1 MRVGI
6 ALHLNI
12 YISNHQTYNIVEN
25 SPTCFSLSVCFQGL
39 KKRDNKYMKTE
50 RNILIV
56 LSNWLID
63 SFIIPAIFT
72 VFLKIVSTL
81 VAWWTC
87 WKWSTLTVISHMDIS
102 IYVRHGRISY
112 QQIPTKRNIIL
123 LKKMRHPKTYVPPH
137 RGYLKMFIV
146 IIATGAFYEDVL
158 STLMH
163 INVYKR
169 VYTRSAEWCICLGDP
184 KGAGHYKC
192 MWDFHSLHMKIHVFT
207 NRVFI

>member
-1 MRVGI
+1 M
-6 ALHLNI
+6 
-12 YISNHQTYNIVEN
+12 
-25 SPTCFSLSVCFQGL
+25 
-39 KKRDNKYMKTE
+39 
-50 RNILIV
+50 
-56 LSNWLID
+56 
-63 SFIIPAIFT
+63 
-72 VFLKIVSTL
+72 

-192 MWDFHSLHMKIHVFT
+192 MWDFHSLHIDSLDRKTLSESCIRFLQAMTLVSEHCQKYEIFQ
-207 NRVFI
+207 NLLFIFSI